1 MTILKTA
8 MMYRFLTFITT
19 FFISL
24 SLLAQS
30 DPKAKEILEQLSTKT
45 KSYSTIKADFNY
57 TLDNVADD
65 IHETQSGTIATKGDK
80 YFLQIAGQ
88 EIRSNGKTVWTYL
101 KDAEEVQISEV
112 DEDSEDLITPTS
124 IFTMYEKGF
133 RQQYIGEKSI
143 GGVNTIVIHIFPLD
157 LDQKSYHT
165 VKLYINKSKMEIS
178 KVEIMGKEG
187 ETYTYTIKSFQPN
200 VSLSDDY
207 FSFNTASYPDVEVV
221 DLR

>member
-1 MTILKTA
+1 MKIVKTA
-8 MMYRFLTFITT
+8 MMYRLLTFITT
-19 FFISL
+19 LLISF

-30 DPKAKEILEQLSTKT
+30 DPKAKEILDQLSKKT

-57 TLDNVADD
+57 TLDNIEDD
-65 IHETQSGTIATKGDK
+65 IHETQSGSIAIKGDK

-88 EIRSNGKTVWTYL
+88 EIRSNGKTIWTYL
-101 KDAEEVQISEV
+101 KEAEEVQISEIE
-112 DEDSEDLITPTS
+112 EDNEDLITPTS

-133 RQQYIGEKSI
+133 RQQFISEKNI
-143 GGVNTIVIHIFPLD
+143 GGVNTAIIHIFPLD
-157 LDQKSYHT
+157 LDEKSYHT
-165 VKLYINKSKMEIS
+165 VKLYINKDKMQIS

-187 ETYTYTIKSFQPN
+187 ETYTYTIKSFQAN
-200 VSLSDDY
+200 VNLSDDY